1 MRMPAVLFSQISP
14 TLQLLELSFPP
25 VGGLPLLID
34 CIQRGS
40 GSMKPSPD
48 LVAFCSSANFNFQD
62 ITSTVG
68 DSKNVPYFG
77 RGHFGR
83 VVLGNGWE
91 LEVTFMLVRRAMKQA
106 FIIISYSLG
115 SSKFLNYCNLKT
127 KKLTIFHPDC
137 ETNTRVPQSN
147 EGEIG
152 KCDTSKL

>member
-1 MRMPAVLFSQISP
+1 MIGRLLTGSVCCSAYNNGVNEYISSVCVQ
-14 TLQLLELSFPP
+14 TH
-25 VGGLPLLID
+25 VGMLD
-34 CIQRGS
+34 
-40 GSMKPSPD
+40 D
-48 LVAFCSSANFNFQD
+48 
-62 ITSTVG
+62 TVG

-91 LEVTFMLVRRAMKQA
+91 LELTFMLVRRAMKQA